1 MQLFTIVGR
10 NTVGANAPRRVVT
23 ISGGSDC
30 SINLQVEEVL
40 NRFLKRESD
49 IVFVEGITP
58 FDKKLQAWLSRK
70 GLPYIVVYDEETN
83 PWVNQGALCS
93 IAVSN
98 LTKTLHLSSQADIVI
113 RRRPDAYEIDIF
125 GAVAS
130 DDERRDH
137 EE

>member
-10 NTVGANAPRRVVT
+10 DTVGANAPRRVVT

-49 IVFVEGITP
+49 IVLVEGITP

-70 GLPYIVVYDEETN
+70 GLPYIVVHDEETD

-98 LTKTLHLSSQADIVI
+98 PAKTLHLSSQADIVI
-113 RRRPDAYEIDIF
+113 RRRPDVYEIDIF
-125 GAVAS
+125 GAVAN
-130 DDERRDH
+130 DERRDH